1 LARFATVSMMEATV
15 QQRSDAALRL
25 DSPRVSPRR
34 QRPPLAR
41 EFDKTAALDAGI
53 ATLV

>member
-1 LARFATVSMMEATV
+1 MMEATV

-25 DSPRVSPRR
+25 DSPSVSRRR

-41 EFDKTAALDAGI
+41 EFDTTAALDAGNT
-53 ATLV
+53 TLV